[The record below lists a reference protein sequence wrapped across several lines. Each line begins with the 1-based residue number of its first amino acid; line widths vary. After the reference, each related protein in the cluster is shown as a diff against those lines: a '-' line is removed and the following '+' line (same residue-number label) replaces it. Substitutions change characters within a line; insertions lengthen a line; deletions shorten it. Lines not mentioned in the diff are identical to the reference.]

1 MSLCSCAHSLMNN
14 ETSFNNLK
22 KHFEHD
28 SIDYDNFCKIL
39 QDSKAIISG
48 GTILRAINSDKEERY
63 VLPDVDIYVNESNS
77 NTLLN
82 FLNKLF
88 DYSNIP
94 LKDSQGNIYYYKFQE
109 RHTKDTEYMGKFE
122 NIVELYNYTCRVE
135 RKVCDFEAMY
145 YIRPY
150 QVIIIDDTIPVV
162 NFVSK
167 FDLTFCQNYFDG
179 KDFFSYHP
187 NCVLS
192 KKGYITRYIDID
204 YWYRVDKYEKRG
216 YTIVNKDDN
225 EKFKK

>member
-1 MSLCSCAHSLMNN
+1 MNN

-28 SIDYDNFCKIL
+28 GVDFDNFCRIL
-39 QDSKAIISG
+39 QESNAIISG
-48 GTILRAINSDKEERY
+48 GTILRAMKSDKEEKY
-63 VLPDVDIYVNESNS
+63 ILSDVDIYVNESNS

-82 FLNKLF
+82 YLNKLF

-94 LKDSQGNIYYYKFQE
+94 LKNSQGNIYYYKFQE
-109 RHTKDTEYMGKFE
+109 THTRDKEYIGKFE
-122 NIVELYNYTCRVE
+122 NIVELYNYTCRV
-135 RKVCDFEAMY
+135 KQKCCDYEAMC

-150 QVIIIDDTIPVV
+150 QVIVIDDTIPVK
-162 NFVSK
+162 NFVNM

-187 NCVLS
+187 NCVSS
-192 KKGYITRYIDID
+192 KHGYITKYIDID
-204 YWYRVDKYEKRG
+204 YWYRVEKYEQRG

-225 EKFKK
+225 ETFKN